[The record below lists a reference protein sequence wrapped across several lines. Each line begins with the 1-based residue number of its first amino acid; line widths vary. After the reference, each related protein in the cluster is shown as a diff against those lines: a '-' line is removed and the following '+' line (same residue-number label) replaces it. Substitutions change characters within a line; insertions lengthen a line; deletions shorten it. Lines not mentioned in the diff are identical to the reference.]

1 LSSAAL
7 DTATSAVAGI
17 FNLLQPTASESAA
30 ADSKARL
37 PRVFIFIMDL
47 L

>member
-1 LSSAAL
+1 LATAAF
-7 DTATSAVAGI
+7 DTATSAVAGV
-17 FNLLQPTASESAA
+17 FKLLQPTASESAA